1 MQKLDLNS
9 LISNHEYWKKV
20 LKPEEAE
27 KYITLSRNLLHKVI
41 DNDGVLS
48 GITISFP
55 DDCLGDDLENYFI
68 FQRFLDDIL
77 KALKTTIKKE
87 NGSEIVTFN

>member
-9 LISNHEYWKKV
+9 MLSNHEYWRNV

-27 KYITLSRNLLHKVI
+27 KYITLSRNLSHKVI

-48 GITISFP
+48 GVTLSFP
-55 DDCLGDDLENYFI
+55 EDCLGNDLENYFI

-77 KALKTTIKKE
+77 KARYSTKKI
-87 NGSEIVTFN
+87 NNLEIVTFD

>member
-9 LISNHEYWKKV
+9 LISNHKDWREN

-27 KYITLSRNLLHKVI
+27 KYITLSRNLSHKVI
-41 DNDGVLS
+41 ENDGILS
-48 GITISFP
+48 GVTLSFP
-55 DDCLGDDLENYFI
+55 EDCLGDDLDNYFV

-77 KALKTTIKKE
+77 KALKTTNKKE
-87 NGSEIVTFN
+87 DGSEIVTFD